1 MDKSIEALSFY
12 NERIK
17 LIKKALDQQSTT
29 QTGSGIISYKYYSSC
44 DELIHRLIVL
54 CGSIEGG
61 NNSPVVRNEIVSI
74 LEILLNNS
82 CIDVK
87 EHKIL

>member
-29 QTGSGIISYKYYSSC
+29 QTGSGIIS
-44 DELIHRLIVL
+44 IIQ
-54 CGSIEGG
+54 
-61 NNSPVVRNEIVSI
+61 VVMN
-74 LEILLNNS
+74 
-82 CIDVK
+82 
-87 EHKIL
+87 